1 MLDLCKVCNVV
12 HGGQND
18 WGEIIPC
25 HCLPAGKTCKDCKF
39 EAQCLIEQIIEG
51 PVKVCQEPY
60 ERGFAEEGQLS
71 YRERCNINRQ
81 RDFELE
87 KEEWTAM
94 ETVQQFI
101 RKNHI
106 VLINAYRQRRVSK
119 RHADEAMRAANGHLQ
134 HLNKAILKKV
144 LLKLYHEVLL
154 GTTEREQAAE
164 LLQLP
169 MFEGVEVKGLES
181 AQSG

>member
-12 HGGQND
+12 HGGRND
-18 WGEIIPC
+18 WGETIPC
-25 HCLPAGKTCKDCKF
+25 HCLPKGKTCKDCKF
-39 EAQCLIEQIIEG
+39 EQDCLIEQIIEG
-51 PVKVCQEPY
+51 PETVCKDS

-87 KEEWTAM
+87 KEEWTTM

-101 RKNHI
+101 RKNHT

-119 RHADEAMRAANGHLQ
+119 RHADEAMRAANAHLQ

-144 LLKLYHEVLL
+144 LLKLYHEPLL
-154 GTTEREQAAE
+154 ETIKREQAAE